1 MYMCHVLSKLRNVC
15 SLFLFVHGLFLSR
28 DVNGTI
34 YPEFVLVYILVYI
47 VKKHGVYILQGFLK
61 TMILNEINFRFI

>member
-1 MYMCHVLSKLRNVC
+1 MYMCHVLSKHRNVC
-15 SLFLFVHGLFLSR
+15 SLFLFAHGLFLSR

-47 VKKHGVYILQGFLK
+47 VKSMACTFYKDF
-61 TMILNEINFRFI
+61 